1 MAGAPSVRTHTDF
14 SIINLAPQHDSDT
27 FSMTPTAF
35 VVVSN
40 YEQNKSFSLTSPS
53 LTQRTKALS

>member
-1 MAGAPSVRTHTDF
+1 MAGAPPVRTHTDF
-14 SIINLAPQHDSDT
+14 SIINHAPQHNSDT
-27 FSMTPTAF
+27 FSMTLTAF

-53 LTQRTKALS
+53 YNEQKS